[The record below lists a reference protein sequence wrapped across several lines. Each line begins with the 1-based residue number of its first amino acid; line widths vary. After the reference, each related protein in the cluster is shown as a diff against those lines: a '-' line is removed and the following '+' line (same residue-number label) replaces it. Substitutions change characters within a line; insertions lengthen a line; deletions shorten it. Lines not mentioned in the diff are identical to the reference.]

1 MYKILKKRGL
11 NPTVTLMEIEA
22 LLVAKKADPGQFI
35 MLRTDKNGERVPLTI
50 ADFDREKYGH
60 DNIPPPSRRN
70 RRLQRCPRRRLR
82 HHGHW
87 HLAESAYKVHNG
99 RA

>member
-35 MLRTDKNGERVPLTI
+35 MLRTDKKRRARP
-50 ADFDREKYGH
+50 ADH
-60 DNIPPPSRRN
+60 SRF
-70 RRLQRCPRRRLR
+70 
-82 HHGHW
+82 
-87 HLAESAYKVHNG
+87 
-99 RA
+99 